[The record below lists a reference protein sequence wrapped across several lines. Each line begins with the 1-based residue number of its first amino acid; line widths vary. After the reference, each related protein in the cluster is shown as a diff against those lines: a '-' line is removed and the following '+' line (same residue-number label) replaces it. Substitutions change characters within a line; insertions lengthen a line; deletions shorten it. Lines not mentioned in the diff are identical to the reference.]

1 MNNSNPSSPR
11 PRILTNMAYWQSPA
25 WTTRTSSIYPVTGD
39 GDPDFLPWWKEAWHL
54 FTRSRDYDVILTM
67 GIRES
72 FAYALLCRLS
82 GRAPR
87 QIMCEVFIDQP
98 QPHRLAWR
106 IKTALY
112 RWLARDVIGMITN
125 STAEIETNA
134 RRFRLPAARFRY
146 VPLSSTIDHP
156 EYDPRPDG
164 YLLCAGRTLRDYD
177 TLTRII
183 RASQQPWH
191 VVAGRD
197 DLRGN
202 ALAAHVTVHR
212 EIARRD
218 YLDILRGARIVVLPL
233 LDTERSTGQV
243 VLLEAM
249 SYGKPVITTRSPGTI
264 DLVRDGENG
273 FLVAPG
279 DDVGALKIIDE
290 LFNDPARCERIGR
303 QALTDIETY
312 HSHAMHTKLRIAAIE
327 ELWRAAAILNP

>member
-1 MNNSNPSSPR
+1 MNNENPSSLR

-25 WTTRTSSIYPVTGD
+25 WTARTTSIYPVTG
-39 GDPDFLPWWKEAWHL
+39 GDPDFLPWWKEAWRL
-54 FTRSRDYDVILTM
+54 FTRRRNFDVILTM

-72 FAYALLCRLS
+72 FAYALLCRLT

-112 RWLARDVIGMITN
+112 RWLARDVTGMITN

-134 RRFRLPAARFRY
+134 RRFQLPATRFRY

-156 EYDPRPDG
+156 EYDPQPDG

-177 TLTRII
+177 TLTRIML
-183 RASQQPWH
+183 ASKQPWH
-191 VVAGRD
+191 VVAGHD
-197 DLRGN
+197 DLRN
-202 ALAAHVTVHR
+202 ATLPAHITVYR

-218 YLDILRGARIVVLPL
+218 YINILRGARIVVLPL
-233 LDTERSTGQV
+233 LETGRSTGQV

-279 DDVGALKIIDE
+279 DHAAASKIIDK
-290 LFNDPARCERIGR
+290 LIADPARCERIGR
-303 QALTDIETY
+303 QALADIQAH
-312 HSHAMHTKLRIAAIE
+312 HSHAMHTKLRLAAVE
-327 ELWRAAAILNP
+327 ELWRAAAT